1 MKEIIDI
8 GMKYGV
14 TGFLAINLYWMN
26 ERLQTV
32 ENKLYNCYEN
42 NMIMNSKAAD
52 DFFIK
57 KPAIVAVLPDR
68 LRVKKQKRNG

>member
-26 ERLQTV
+26 ERLQNV

-57 KPAIVAVLPDR
+57 KPEILAVLPER
-68 LRVKKQKRNG
+68 LRVKKQIR